1 MDTVEGKSPYGD
13 EDSGV
18 SSTYNYTCAVNVYG
32 SSDKL
37 VNGVT
42 FKANTG
48 TSGCWQIIS
57 GFHKHTGSKLNGCK
71 RRDWAGIGQQNEV

>member
-1 MDTVEGKSPYGD
+1 M
-13 EDSGV
+13 
-18 SSTYNYTCAVNVYG
+18 NVYG

-42 FKANTG
+42 FKANTEPAVG
-48 TSGCWQIIS
+48 LANYS
-57 GFHKHTGSKLNGCK
+57 GFTKGTGSKLNGK